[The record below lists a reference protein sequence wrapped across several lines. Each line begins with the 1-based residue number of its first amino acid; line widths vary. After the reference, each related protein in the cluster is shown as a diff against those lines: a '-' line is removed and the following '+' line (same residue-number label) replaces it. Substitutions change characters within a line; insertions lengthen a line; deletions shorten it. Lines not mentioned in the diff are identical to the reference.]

1 MKIISN
7 QQKIAELII
16 HNHINYLAINSLKFL
31 HSRLLI
37 LNDIICKNLGAK
49 IIKEAS
55 SKAYLFGDLYIKAHI
70 KSKDKQRYF
79 VRIKCPQWVNGYLT
93 CLKSYSPAF

>member
-1 MKIISN
+1 M
-7 QQKIAELII
+7 
-16 HNHINYLAINSLKFL
+16 

-93 CLKSYSPAF
+93 CLKSYSPAFWSILIGDNETTRDDT